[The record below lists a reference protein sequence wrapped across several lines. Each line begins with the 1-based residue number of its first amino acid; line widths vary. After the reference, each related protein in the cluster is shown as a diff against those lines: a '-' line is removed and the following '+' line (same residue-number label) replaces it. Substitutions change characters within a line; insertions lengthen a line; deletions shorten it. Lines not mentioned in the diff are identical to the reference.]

1 MMKMRVKELKDFLD
15 KMDPELPV
23 YFYSDKP
30 MQIKGFKIVE
40 ERNRVEEEP
49 TAYIYLMG
57 WY

>member
-1 MMKMRVKELKDFLD
+1 MKMRVKELKDFLD